1 MAMRATVTHVAETV
15 LSRHIRQFHAKPR
28 NCRRHLIDL
37 VDGLAFQPLS
47 FEATEVNDPTN
58 LRVVGILVV

>member
-15 LSRHIRQFHAKPR
+15 LADICASSTQTKGHVG
-28 NCRRHLIDL
+28 RHLIDL